1 MQFCQPQGWTL
12 STVRQQPT
20 FFVSVLTDI
29 DANRHYCACLSFN
42 EPVAITPS
50 KPPDEEGEEEAV
62 ESSGGLVQHHSIM
75 YAPKCLVLV
84 SRLDYFAAFRV
95 RLSLSEFLKFFF
107 CQVVNIAMVLK
118 TSGIFYIHY

>member
-1 MQFCQPQGWTL
+1 MDIYVKGYNSFFQFCQPQGWTL

-84 SRLDYFAAFRV
+84 SRLDYFSAFRV
-95 RLSLSEFLKFFF
+95 RLCL
-107 CQVVNIAMVLK
+107 
-118 TSGIFYIHY
+118 